1 MANDDTASKRSA
13 EEIARARA
21 RFTINLQRAFNDLL
35 VKLERAYEALE
46 SDPSVISTET
56 QERGEPLPYDGR
68 LMRDFYVVTLKEF
81 VIFLDRSGVNEDIAH
96 KFAELGS
103 AIHELRWGAVAD
115 FLRPAVVGGR
125 GPDGEA
131 VWTCRKYVVIGLECI
146 LRSQKMKN
154 KEKAAEHI
162 ADKYPIF
169 DRLKRN
175 PRASLPKSI
184 LSWRRTIISG
194 RKGDVGTLYKFFEP
208 HDLPSDE
215 MFARGERALG
225 KAAEETAKA
234 SL

>member
-1 MANDDTASKRSA
+1 MTTKPDPAAVIANLEVLT
-13 EEIARARA
+13 
-21 RFTINLQRAFNDLL
+21 N
-35 VKLERAYEALE
+35 KLCDVFEAKA
-46 SDPSVISTET
+46 DYANAM
-56 QERGEPLPYDGR
+56 QDR
-68 LMRDFYVVTLKEF
+68 YVVALKAF

-96 KFAELGS
+96 KFAELAS

-184 LSWRRTIISG
+184 LSWRRIIISG

-215 MFARGERALG
+215 MFARGERALA

-234 SL
+234 SF